1 MKHFLT
7 FRLAILATVS
17 AALLLGC
24 SSEES
29 EKSKEPEQA
38 SAEAVITEQ
47 KAEQKAE
54 TKAVE
59 SRETSA
65 HHAAPAATET
75 AKGSGL
81 PPLPIEEMG
90 ITEVLPAEFPE
101 SWVFVDEV
109 SFFNMFGGKIILLDV
124 AEKAQNARIKGI
136 ADKNLIGNFLQ
147 AKTRSEFYIMES
159 FHERGSRGPRTDVL
173 AIYDK
178 TTMSIVK
185 ELVWKDSTRLTA
197 LPERYAMTTSAD
209 ERFLYVANMNPGTS
223 FTVVDLDKREI
234 IETIGTPG
242 CVLTYPTGKNSVTS
256 ICSNGGLLTTVV
268 DENGHKKSQ
277 HRIAP
282 FFDTDIT
289 PVFERPVII
298 DGIAYFPGFAGMV
311 HAFDFSGDVA
321 KYIES
326 WSLVTEKEREANWRP
341 GGLVL
346 NDRDE
351 QGLFYTIMQPDG
363 KEGTQSHGGPQI
375 WVFDM
380 KKKQKLLTIEVP
392 NWAVSMAVTRGKEPL
407 VVVTNGELNLDIFNA
422 KDGSFIQT
430 VGDFGNTTPLLVHKA
445 Y

>member
-1 MKHFLT
+1 MKHFLML
-7 FRLAILATVS
+7 RMAILT
-17 AALLLGC
+17 ALSVAFLIGC
-24 SSEES
+24 SSDET
-29 EKSKEPEQA
+29 EKAKEPEKVA
-38 SAEAVITEQ
+38 AEAPALEQ
-47 KAEQKAE
+47 G
-54 TKAVE
+54 TVE
-59 SRETSA
+59 AKEESGA
-65 HHAAPAATET
+65 HHHEPAKPAVTA
-75 AKGSGL
+75 AKGAEL

-90 ITEVLPAEFPE
+90 ISEVLPAEYPE

-109 SFFNMFGGKIILLDV
+109 AFFNMFSGKMILLDV

-136 ADKNLIGNFLQ
+136 ADKSLIGNFIQ
-147 AKTRSEFYIMES
+147 AKKRPEFYIMES

-173 AIYDK
+173 VIYDK
-178 TTMSIVK
+178 TTLSIVK

-197 LPERYAMTTSAD
+197 LPERYAMTLSAD
-209 ERFLYVANMNPGTS
+209 ERFLFVANMNPGTS

-234 IETIGTPG
+234 VETIGTPG

-282 FFDTDIT
+282 FFDTDKT

-298 DGIAYFPGFAGMV
+298 DGIAYFPGFAGAV
-311 HAFDFSGDVA
+311 HAFDFTGEVA
-321 KYIES
+321 EYIES
-326 WSLVTEKEREANWRP
+326 WSLVTDEEREANWRP
-341 GGLVL
+341 SGLAL
-346 NDRDE
+346 NDKDE

-363 KEGTQSHGGPQI
+363 KEGTQSHGGPQV

-380 KKKQKLLTIEVP
+380 KKKQKLLTIDIP
-392 NWAVSMAVTRGKEPL
+392 NWAVSVAVTRGKEPL

-430 VGDFGNTTPLLVHKA
+430 VGDFGNSTPLLVHKA